1 MEGKFDRHRGAK
13 IWKVVLLCVM
23 WAIWC
28 EHDNKAFEGS
38 ILSPNNTVLRC
49 LFEWKTNLGCIPSCH
64 FLDFIETL
72 NLSL

>member
-1 MEGKFDRHRGAK
+1 MEGKFHRHRGAK
-13 IWKVVLLCVM
+13 IWEVVLFMCYVGNLVSM
-23 WAIWC
+23 IT
-28 EHDNKAFEGS
+28 KRLKGLS

-49 LFEWKTNLGCIPSCH
+49 FFERKTNLGSIPCH